1 MLLLVLDSHKA
12 VATTGVTRRPRGR
25 EALVWIQGFS
35 ASLRIGRTVARGGTV
50 LPAVPSFATLAATLR
65 IGTLTAT
72 GTITLP
78 QVERTV
84 QPKPAPIHQPGT
96 ATPEGSA
103 LRMTT
108 GTLEAHTG
116 SLVYASPVGVSL
128 SLGRFLLSA
137 GATREAHG
145 TTLHLTAHT
154 LTGRGIQNPTDEELT
169 MLLLMLDQ

>member
-12 VATTGVTRRPRGR
+12 VATTGVARRPRGR
-25 EALVWIQGFS
+25 EALVWVQGFN

-65 IGTLTAT
+65 LGTLAAT

-78 QVERTV
+78 QVERTLR
-84 QPKPAPIHQPGT
+84 PKPIHRAGM
-96 ATPEGSA
+96 ATPGSA
-103 LRMTT
+103 ALHTTT
-108 GTLEAHTG
+108 GTLDAHTG
-116 SLVYASPVGVSL
+116 SLVYASPAGVSL
-128 SLGRFLLSA
+128 SLGQFLLSA

-154 LTGRGIQNPTDEELT
+154 LTGRGIQNPTDEEMT
-169 MLLLMLDQ
+169 MLLFMLGQ